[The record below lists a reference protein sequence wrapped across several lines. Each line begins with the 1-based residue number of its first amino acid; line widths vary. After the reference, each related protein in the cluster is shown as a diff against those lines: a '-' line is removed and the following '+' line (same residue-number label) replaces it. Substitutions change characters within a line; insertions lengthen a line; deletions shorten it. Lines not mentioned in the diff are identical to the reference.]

1 VNIESIIEKCKELKL
16 KAMADNLQQT
26 IILAE
31 QKNWS
36 SLQAIDHL
44 FSLEIELRRKTES
57 TVVLN
62 NQSSMKRPPSTSS
75 ILIFIIHGKT
85 TRTEF

>member
-1 VNIESIIEKCKELKL
+1 MNIESVVAKCKELKL

-44 FSLEIELRRKTES
+44 FSLDI
-57 TVVLN
+57 
-62 NQSSMKRPPSTSS
+62 
-75 ILIFIIHGKT
+75 
-85 TRTEF
+85 